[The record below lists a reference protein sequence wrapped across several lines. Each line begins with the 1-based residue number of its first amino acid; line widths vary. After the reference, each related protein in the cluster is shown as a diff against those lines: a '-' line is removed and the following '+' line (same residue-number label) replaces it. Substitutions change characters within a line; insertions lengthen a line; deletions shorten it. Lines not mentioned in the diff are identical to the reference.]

1 MDFKMRICNM
11 TDIMEPGVGLK
22 MVYTVEVAK
31 GWFVDVMH
39 VPKTGLTY
47 IMQGEDGSAVY
58 GRTEDDVAP
67 DMTYCEE
74 KAIKIS
80 SVKRMFISRT
90 VIFHKIN
97 QNWLNK

>member
-31 GWFVDVMH
+31 GWFVDVMY

-47 IMQGEDGSAVY
+47 IMQGENGSAVY

-74 KAIKIS
+74 KAIALVRAADQKE
-80 SVKRMFISRT
+80 V
-90 VIFHKIN
+90 
-97 QNWLNK
+97 